1 MSANTYIF
9 LRSGSTRDFYYHLL
23 LQGIYLIRVQL
34 VYAKG
39 EYEMKR
45 RTFDGIVTAVGF
57 ALAAF
62 LFVAAGLLNWGATFA
77 NDSVKTQLENQNI
90 SFPEAE
96 TMPEATKDQLAKWA
110 EQKVTTG
117 EMARDYS
124 DLYIWEH
131 MKASS
136 IAVAGVPLTYSEA
149 SGKYMGMI
157 RGGTGT
163 PEEITKYADLRETLF
178 MGNTLRG
185 MLLQAYAFG
194 TLGVIAGY
202 SAIAA
207 LVGGVLMLLLS
218 IAGLIHFR
226 RTSRDATI

>member
-1 MSANTYIF
+1 
-9 LRSGSTRDFYYHLL
+9 
-23 LQGIYLIRVQL
+23 
-34 VYAKG
+34 
-39 EYEMKR
+39 MKR
-45 RTFDGIVTAVGF
+45 RTFDGIVTTVGI
-57 ALAAF
+57 ALSIF

-90 SFPEAE
+90 SFPAAEA
-96 TMPEATKDQLAKWA
+96 MPEATKAQLTKWA

-136 IAVAGVPLTYSEA
+136 IAVSGAPLTYSEA
-149 SGKYMGMI
+149 SGKYMGMV

-163 PEEITKYADLRETLF
+163 PEEIAKYGELRQTLF

-207 LVGGVLMLLLS
+207 LVGGILMLLLS
-218 IAGLIHFR
+218 IAGLVHLR
-226 RTSRDATI
+226 RTPKDATI

>member
-1 MSANTYIF
+1 
-9 LRSGSTRDFYYHLL
+9 
-23 LQGIYLIRVQL
+23 
-34 VYAKG
+34 
-39 EYEMKR
+39 MKR
-45 RTFDGIVTAVGF
+45 RTFDKLVSFVGLGLAV
-57 ALAAF
+57 L
-62 LFVAAGLLNWGATFA
+62 LFIFAGLLNFGGGFA
-77 NDSVKTQLENQNI
+77 NDSVRSQLENQNI
-90 SFPEAE
+90 AFPVEAGLPSE
-96 TMPEATKDQLAKWA
+96 TKDQLLKWA
-110 EQKVTTG
+110 GKQVTTG
-117 EMARDYS
+117 EMAKDYS

-136 IAVAGVPLTYSEA
+136 IAVAGAPLTYSEV

-207 LVGGVLMLLLS
+207 LVGGALMLLLS